1 MTKAYSIEASV
12 HKPIK
17 EGYRVKVEMKEI
29 GLFINGMI
37 VYPPNEKHEDWQ
49 VLTPAMKFGYK
60 YIHTIEFN
68 SKLPLW
74 KELRSVC
81 IEAVRLYID
90 NTPNAAL
97 KNNCRDVV
105 LEDIDDKPLDF
116 SKIDIPF

>member
-37 VYPPNEKHEDWQ
+37 VYPPNEKHEDWK
-49 VLTPAMKFGYK
+49 VLTPAANYGHRWV
-60 YIHTIEFN
+60 HTIEFDG
-68 SKLPLW
+68 KLPLW
-74 KELRSVC
+74 KEICSAC
-81 IEAVRLYID
+81 IEAVKLYINSSSNEVAQND
-90 NTPNAAL
+90 
-97 KNNCRDVV
+97 CRDVV

-116 SKIDIPF
+116 SKVDIPF